1 MAKRRGLGR
10 GLDVLLGEVKRE
22 SASSV
27 EQVVELSVDLLRP
40 GVYQPRELFSEEA
53 LTALA
58 ASIKKQGVLQPLL
71 VRKVEGEGSIQY
83 EILAGERRWRASQ
96 RAGLSVVPA
105 IIKAIDDKE
114 ALAIALVENIQ
125 REDLNPL
132 ETAKAIKKLVDEFE
146 LTHAEAGELLGRSRS
161 AISNLLRLLDLGE
174 AAQKLLYNGSV
185 EMGHA
190 RAVLTLTAQQQ
201 YDVLKHVA
209 EFGLSVRATE
219 EYIKRVYLSESSSK
233 KRERK
238 IDPDIVALE
247 RTLSE
252 QLGVVAKIEAKK
264 GGKGSL
270 SLKYDSLDQLETI
283 LAKIGAKK

>member
-146 LTHAEAGELLGRSRS
+146 LTHAEAGGLLGRSRS

-219 EYIKRVYLSESSSK
+219 EYIKRVYLSESSK

-252 QLGVVAKIEAKK
+252 QLGVIAKIETKK

>member
-96 RAGLSVVPA
+96 LAGLSVVPA

-161 AISNLLRLLDLGE
+161 AISNLLRLLDLGK

-252 QLGVVAKIEAKK
+252 QLGVVAKIETKK